1 MPRVRWSGWFCLTL
15 TLIVFAQA
23 TMALA
28 QPPRTRGPGVET
40 RFRVDREREAER
52 PPADRR
58 EGGIPRAVIAPQE
71 EPVGPEG
78 TLDGMPQLQ
87 LERERD
93 GRRISPQW
101 LPPDRRGRWQLGIF
115 ARNTD
120 TGVVVTRVLQRSA
133 ARRAG
138 IEPGDVIVAIR
149 GFQVGWVEDRLYPLG
164 DELQRQADRAGFV
177 SLLVQ
182 NVRNRRL
189 VNIPVQLDRVR

>member
-1 MPRVRWSGWFCLTL
+1 MSRIRLSRWFCLIL

-23 TMALA
+23 ATVLG

-40 RFRVDREREAER
+40 RFRADLRPDVERA
-52 PPADRR
+52 PADRR

-71 EPVGPEG
+71 EPVGLEG
-78 TLDGMPQLQ
+78 TLEGMPQLQ
-87 LERERD
+87 LDRERD
-93 GRRISPQW
+93 GRRVSPQW

-120 TGVVVTRVLQRSA
+120 TGVVVTNVLPRSA